1 MVFNVLSLSLIFVGL
16 VTKCLG
22 VLLLGVILPGTLLP
36 GLDYFLSHV
45 RKVSGPFSPPS
56 ETPMMWVLVHL
67 MLSQRSLRRSSSFFF
82 LFSIPCS
89 ASVVYTV
96 LSSRS
101 FTCSPASFI
110 LLLIPSSVLFMFVCS
125 QFFQVFGKH
134 FLHFLHCFPEILD
147 HLQYHYSELF
157 FWKAAELHLIRLFFC
172 GSILSFPRAYGFLL
186 FILANCL

>member
-67 MLSQRSLRRSSSFFF
+67 MLSQRSLRRSSSFSFFF
-82 LFSIPCS
+82 LYPALQQWFTPFSPPGRLP
-89 ASVVYTV
+89 V
-96 LSSRS
+96 LL
-101 FTCSPASFI
+101 PH
-110 LLLIPSSVLFMFVCS
+110 LFC
-125 QFFQVFGKH
+125 
-134 FLHFLHCFPEILD
+134 C
-147 HLQYHYSELF
+147 
-157 FWKAAELHLIRLFFC
+157 
-172 GSILSFPRAYGFLL
+172 
-186 FILANCL
+186 